1 MDFCSYLSEINNID
15 VQCKLADGYE
25 NVGYIVPRSYVDFAS
40 IQYGYSEE
48 GEQVYPETV
57 VTQMAL
63 KSGKKGYYI
72 AQLKD
77 AFSGT
82 NTALATGD
90 FKNKFTQTVSFK
102 IFGNGPETS
111 KIVNGLSNGEFVVIL
126 EQKEKGTAGES
137 AFRIFGLTNGLTAT
151 ETSNDAYDESL
162 GNGWSVQ
169 LEEAGADSSAYYLFV
184 SAGSGQ
190 APTQAA
196 TQAAITAMFDTPT
209 E

>member
-15 VQCKLADGYE
+15 VQCKFADGYE
-25 NVGYIVPRSYVDFAS
+25 NVGYIVPRSDVDFAS
-40 IQYGYSEE
+40 IQYGYSEG

-77 AFSGT
+77 SFSGT
-82 NTALATGD
+82 NTALTTGD
-90 FKNKFTQTVSFK
+90 FKNKFTQTVAFK
-102 IFGNGPETS
+102 IFGNSPEVA
-111 KIVNGLSNGEFVVIL
+111 KIANGLSNGEFVVIL
-126 EQKEKGTAGES
+126 EQKEKGVAGES
-137 AFRIFGLTNGLTAT
+137 AFRIFGLTNGLAAT
-151 ETSNDAYDESL
+151 EVSNDAYDEAL

-169 LEEAGADSSAYYLFV
+169 LEETGSDSSAYYLFV
-184 SAGSGQ
+184 STGQGQ
-190 APTQAA
+190 APTLAA
-196 TQAAITAMFDTPT
+196 TQAALTAMFNQPT